1 MKVHSLNKKNRN
13 RIFVIAGIVLL
24 GLTLYFQ
31 PFSRTKIIILNHLTE
46 INDDGVVNQICLVK
60 NPPFFSSTIKNK
72 IENFDQSNSVKGKY
86 YRRLFIK
93 EHDKVW
99 FPGLFLQENVD
110 YESKKI
116 TRYDLDNID
125 FLATS
130 NYHLTVNGSI
140 NQSAKCYTGEGWY
153 YKY

>member
-1 MKVHSLNKKNRN
+1 LNKKNRN
-13 RIFVIAGIVLL
+13 RIFVISGIVIL
-24 GLTLYFQ
+24 GLILYIK
-31 PFSRTKIIILNHLTE
+31 PFSRTEIIILNHLTE

-60 NPPFFSSTIKNK
+60 NPPFFSSTLKNK
-72 IENFDQSNSVKGKY
+72 IENFDKANPVKDKY

-93 EHDKVW
+93 DHDKVW

-116 TRYDLDNID
+116 TRHDLDNVD
-125 FLATS
+125 FLAES
-130 NYHLTVNGSI
+130 YYNLTKSGEI
-140 NQSAKCYTGEGWY
+140 NKKIDIKTGDLWY

>member
-1 MKVHSLNKKNRN
+1 MNKKKRN
-13 RIFVIAGIVLL
+13 RIFVVSGIVII
-24 GLTLYFQ
+24 GLIFYFR
-31 PFSRTKIIILNHLTE
+31 PFSHTEIIVLNHLTE

-60 NPPFFSSTIKNK
+60 NPPYYSSTLENK
-72 IENFDQSNSVKGKY
+72 IEEFDKENPVKGSY

-99 FPGLFLQENVD
+99 FPGLFLQEDVD

-116 TRYDLDNID
+116 TRPDLDNID
-125 FLATS
+125 FLANS
-130 NYHLTVNGSI
+130 NYIVTRNGEICKSI
-140 NQSAKCYTGEGWY
+140 DLRTGNLWY